1 MSARKRTDSHV
12 PTPSE
17 GFPVNQWR
25 ALLEAA
31 TAKTTDGALS
41 MREISAALGCGES
54 RAREIVGAA
63 IKAGTVEFCGR
74 RAATAIDGR
83 IMANMTPLYRLK
95 EA

>member
-25 ALLEAA
+25 GLLEAA

-41 MREISAALGCGES
+41 MQEICDALGCGVG
-54 RAREIVGAA
+54 RTRVIVGAA

-83 IMANMTPLYRLK
+83 IMANTTPLYRVK
-95 EA
+95 GT